1 MGTTLKFLSENTVR
15 KCTFGNPDN
24 VNLDRVPEDFDW
36 IYDSPRRE
44 DLPHRTEIEE
54 EAL

>member
-1 MGTTLKFLSENTVR
+1 MDLVKI
-15 KCTFGNPDN
+15 
-24 VNLDRVPEDFDW
+24 LDDHVPEDFDW

>member
-1 MGTTLKFLSENTVR
+1 MKTAEGYDRDEVWR
-15 KCTFGNPDN
+15 RGGNPDN